1 MLSTQTVL
9 PRLLKLFAVLIAFAS
24 YPLSAQE
31 QATDA
36 APSLALQQL
45 VDVLRDDDARAALIQ
60 ELERLSAQESSATT
74 PSEIP
79 AEEASVDP
87 QPEENAA
94 PATPSEEL
102 RSLGGRIADV
112 TREVAHDTAASIT
125 RLLEQ
130 LARAPTILGG
140 IKRVTPS
147 QILDVITDLTAL
159 IAITYG
165 GLIVLRLLMANV
177 RETLSGAFANGGWI
191 ARPLT
196 FALLLLADFVAIVFP
211 WGLGYGVALSLL
223 GSPGEISFPHSLYL
237 NAFLMTEV
245 TIAIIRRIVSPQK
258 PIQRLIGVSSRRAW
272 RVMIWSRAIVSL
284 FVYGQL
290 LFLPL
295 FNRTISYAAGRAVS
309 VVLILLV
316 LLMTVAAVVL
326 ARGAVAGMILRSFK
340 KPQTRKTLRPLV
352 TLWHVPVLIYLLAL
366 AILAAT
372 RSPTVFQDILWT
384 NGQIALAVL
393 VGIIASNILGRM
405 IGKGVH
411 LPDTVRQHTPL
422 LESRVNALVPVA
434 LRLLRFAVVIGIV
447 IFCLHMLGVIDFPA
461 YLESGFGGRVAG
473 ATITVTLIVFFA
485 FALWLVLNAWVER
498 RINPEA
504 RKKITSRER
513 TLLVLLHNALTIAII
528 VVTLMVVLSELGL
541 NIGPLLASAGV
552 IGLAI
557 GFGAQ
562 KLVQDI
568 ITGIFIQL
576 EGAIDVGDVVSVA
589 GISGVVERLTIRSVS
604 LRDSEGSYHVV
615 PFSTV
620 AAVTNYM
627 RGHSFALVD
636 VTVPYLED
644 MEKVKD
650 AMFAAFDRL
659 KADPAHARNIIGS
672 LDWNGV
678 NSFNLTETVVRARV
692 KTAPG
697 KQWGAKRAY
706 NLYLKEEFLSR
717 FIGVKPAD
725 RPKIKEMEK
734 AEDPKEQ
741 AEPKRKQAN
750 EDIDLPDPDSG
761 PDSRA

>member
-1 MLSTQTVL
+1 MLSSQTVL
-9 PRLLKLFAVLIAFAS
+9 PRLLKLFALLVAFAS
-24 YPLSAQE
+24 YPLMAQE
-31 QATDA
+31 QTTDV
-36 APSLALQQL
+36 APTIALQQL
-45 VDVLRDDDARAALIQ
+45 VDVLRDDDARAALVE
-60 ELERLSAQESSATT
+60 ELERLTAQEPSANPPVT
-74 PSEIP
+74 PVEP
-79 AEEASVDP
+79 AGEGP
-87 QPEENAA
+87 LPEEEAA

-112 TREVAHDTAASIT
+112 TREVAHDTAASISQ
-125 RLLEQ
+125 LLEQ
-130 LARAPTILGG
+130 LGRAPNILSG

-147 QILDVITDLTAL
+147 QIAEVLWDLTAL

-165 GLIVLRLLMANV
+165 VLIVLRLLMANL
-177 RETLSGAFANGGWI
+177 RETLSGAFASGGWI

-196 FALLLLADFVAIVFP
+196 FALLLLADLVAIVLP
-211 WGLGYGVALSLL
+211 WGIGYGVALSLL
-223 GSPGEISFPHSLYL
+223 GSRGEISFPHSLYL

-258 PIQRLIGVSSRRAW
+258 PIQRLIGISSRRAW
-272 RVMIWSRAIVSL
+272 WVMIWSRVIVSL

-295 FNRTISYAAGRAVS
+295 FNRTISFAAGRAVS

-316 LLMTVAAVVL
+316 LLLTATAVVL
-326 ARGAVAGMILRSFK
+326 ARGAVAGMILRNFK
-340 KPQTRKTLRPLV
+340 KRPTRKNLRPLV
-352 TLWHVPVLIYLLAL
+352 TLWHVPVLIYLLGL
-366 AILAAT
+366 AVLGAT
-372 RSPTVFQDILWT
+372 RSPTIFQDILWT
-384 NGQIALAVL
+384 NGQIGLAIL
-393 VGIIASNILGRM
+393 VGIIVSNILGRM
-405 IGKGVH
+405 IGHGVH
-411 LPDTVRQHTPL
+411 LPDQMRQHTPL
-422 LESRVNALVPVA
+422 LESRVNALVPFA
-434 LRLLRFAVVIGIV
+434 LRLLRLVVVIGVV
-447 IFCLHMLGVIDFPA
+447 IFSLHMLGVIDFPA
-461 YLESGFGGRVAG
+461 YLESGFGGRVAS
-473 ATITVTLIVFFA
+473 ATITVTLILFFA
-485 FALWLVLNAWVER
+485 FALWLVLNAWVEH
-498 RINPEA
+498 RINPDA
-504 RKKITSRER
+504 KRRITARER

-528 VVTLMVVLSELGL
+528 VVALMIVLSELGL

-627 RGHSFALVD
+627 RGHSFAVVD

-644 MEKVKD
+644 IDKVRD

-659 KADPAHARNIIGS
+659 KADPAHTRNVIGS
-672 LDWNGV
+672 LNWNGV
-678 NSFNLTETVVRARV
+678 NSFSLTDTVIRARV
-692 KTAPG
+692 KTSPG

-725 RPKIKEMEK
+725 RPKIKEMDL
-734 AEDPKEQ
+734 AVDVKET
-741 AEPKRKQAN
+741 AEPKRKQSKA
-750 EDIDLPDPDSG
+750 DIDLPDPDSG